1 VSLDLRGTELVV
13 LSACETGL
21 GEIGGGGEGV
31 SGLQRAFHLAGA
43 RNVVGSLWKV
53 NDAAT
58 MVLMTE
64 FYKNLWERKL
74 SPAAALRRAQLV
86 MLTAYDPNTGRLR
99 PSVDVEKNDE
109 SLTRAR
115 AEQLRN
121 PKKAVLPPYY
131 WSAFSF
137 SGDWR

>member
-1 VSLDLRGTELVV
+1 MV

-21 GEIGGGGEGV
+21 GAIGGGGEGV
-31 SGLQRAFHLAGA
+31 FGLQRAFHLAGS
-43 RNVVGSLWKV
+43 RDVVGSLWQV

-86 MLTAYDPNTGRLR
+86 MLIAYDPDVGQLR
-99 PSVDVEKNDE
+99 DE
-109 SLTRAR
+109 IDLSKIDEAGLLRTR

-121 PKKAVLPPYY
+121 RKHTVLPPYF
-131 WSAFSF
+131 WSAFTL